1 MNALPCLCVCAA
13 LAVLSWQNTARAA
26 DLLEV
31 ADAFQIVDVQRSGDT
46 VTVSWAIAPGYAVF
60 RDRVRAIAPG
70 LGDVPTTLDRGVLR
84 PDGAGGVA
92 EEFVD
97 QFSMTVRAPASSTER
112 LDVVVQGCHQ
122 EEPQVCF
129 NPYRVSIPASALSGI
144 GSGAVPDAAYP
155 TSPADRRSISR
166 KSTST

>member
-1 MNALPCLCVCAA
+1 MNAICRLCLGAA
-13 LAVLSWQNTARAA
+13 LAVLIWQNTARAA
-26 DLLEV
+26 DLLDV

-70 LGDVPTTLDRGVLR
+70 LGEIPTNLDRGVLR
-84 PDGAGGVA
+84 ADGEGGVA
-92 EEFVD
+92 EEFLD
-97 QFSMTVRAPASSTER
+97 QFSMTVHAPASSTER
-112 LDVVVQGCHQ
+112 LDLVVQGCHQ

-144 GSGAVPDAAYP
+144 GTGAAPGAAYP
-155 TSPADRRSISR
+155 TSPADKRSISR